1 MAHMGAMAEIHFPLF
16 RSIGRG
22 LSHRCP
28 ACAKGRL
35 FGKYLKV
42 QPNCEA
48 CGHELS
54 RYPADDG
61 PAYLT
66 ILLIGHLIVGPALF
80 FPVVWETSPAV
91 SLPIILSA
99 LTLVTLVALPRIKG
113 AWIGMM
119 YALQVTDREQR
130 LHTADAAD

>member
-1 MAHMGAMAEIHFPLF
+1 MGAMAEIHYPLF

-22 LSHRCP
+22 LAHRCP
-28 ACAKGRL
+28 RCGKGKL
-35 FGKYLKV
+35 FRKYLKV

-48 CGHELS
+48 CGHELA

-80 FPVVWETSPAV
+80 FPIVWETSPAI
-91 SLPIILSA
+91 SLPIILGV
-99 LTLVTLVALPRIKG
+99 LTVVTLLALPRIKG
-113 AWIGMM
+113 GWIGMM
-119 YALQVTDREQR
+119 YALQVTDRDHR